1 MGRGRR
7 FFPEGTQETKLRLV
21 SSEMLSAQIL
31 ALIYQPDKK

>member
-7 FFPEGTQETKLRLV
+7 FFPEGTPPTKLRLV
-21 SSEMLSAQIL
+21 SSKRLSFETL